1 MTHRT
6 RTHYE
11 WDIEFFNLDG
21 DIIDHYHED
30 RLADLEVP
38 FAAPTE
44 PDEFKRI
51 VLVRDVCEEYVEGDF
66 TDHDVRN
73 RDHFYPSNTEDDG
86 WQMLDVPKRYAAE
99 FERNKDWASKGDYDD
114 NGSLYIGN

>member
-11 WDIEFFNLDG
+11 WDIEWFDVHG
-21 DIIDHYHED
+21 DIIDHHHED

-51 VLVRDVCEEYVEGDF
+51 VLVRDTCEEYIDGDF
-66 TDHDVRN
+66 EDHDVRN
-73 RDHFYPSNTEDDG
+73 REHYYPSNVEGEG
-86 WQMLDVPKRYAAE
+86 WKMLDVPKRYAAE
-99 FERNKDWASKGDYDD
+99 FERNKDWASKATQ
-114 NGSLYIGN
+114 